1 MDKAK
6 YFYPKTKQSL
16 NMIDEQVN
24 EEIQK
29 SFQQNNLP
37 PLSAM
42 IKLNDKAN
50 ILKMKKLN
58 QERRA
63 ASTLNSKR
71 FQTLDYQ
78 QK

>member
-1 MDKAK
+1 
-6 YFYPKTKQSL
+6 
-16 NMIDEQVN
+16 
-24 EEIQK
+24 
-29 SFQQNNLP
+29 
-37 PLSAM
+37 M

-71 FQTLDYQ
+71 IQTLDYQ